1 MPQSQSLSDLI
12 KFMPLA
18 KDVSFFAGSPTPILG
33 RQGHLWGWHMC
44 EPRRRAQAIRRD
56 EFGSFRPKEGI
67 GKAYKKSEAFCEDMA
82 SN

>member
-1 MPQSQSLSDLI
+1 
-12 KFMPLA
+12 
-18 KDVSFFAGSPTPILG
+18 
-33 RQGHLWGWHMC
+33 MC